1 MPQAPSISIKWFKW
15 PTQKACLPF
24 TEILILI
31 PILSVPI
38 LLLVCTNPRSKNQAK
53 LSKSVKIPKTV
64 RIQQIIPNTI
74 ELNQNLNLTKQI
86 KNFTLI
92 VWINYLASFSFSSNF
107 LNNIDLSKVI
117 VPWLAP
123 TATSTIL
130 LLVRVMG
137 AETCHDV
144 VCCTTD
150 MRH

>member
-1 MPQAPSISIKWFKW
+1 MPQYISRSIKWFKLQSQEGYL
-15 PTQKACLPF
+15 TL
-24 TEILILI
+24 TEILILL
-31 PILSVPI
+31 PTLSVPI
-38 LLLVCTNPRSKNQAK
+38 VLLVCANPRTKNQPK
-53 LSKSVKIPKTV
+53 LPKLVKNPKTV

-74 ELNQNLNLTKQI
+74 ELNQNFNLTKQI
-86 KNFTLI
+86 RFFTLI

-117 VPWLAP
+117 DPWLAP

-137 AETCHDV
+137 AETGHDV